1 MTKVEKIIKT
11 EIKIGKPKK
20 MKPLKNCF
28 QIAMSEKSERGT
40 KAKRRED
47 GSSMGGGEVYQ
58 SKKAKGDV
66 KRKNKHDPYSYLPLR
81 KDMLNK
87 RQFGK

>member
-1 MTKVEKIIKT
+1 
-11 EIKIGKPKK
+11 
-20 MKPLKNCF
+20 MK
-28 QIAMSEKSERGT
+28 EKSERG
-40 KAKRRED
+40 KKRE
-47 GSSMGGGEVYQ
+47 GESFMGGAEAYQ

-87 RQFGK
+87 R

>member
-1 MTKVEKIIKT
+1 
-11 EIKIGKPKK
+11 
-20 MKPLKNCF
+20 
-28 QIAMSEKSERGT
+28 MSEISERGT
-40 KAKRRED
+40 KGKKREQD
-47 GSSMGGGEVYQ
+47 NSMGGGEVYQ

-87 RQFGK
+87 R